1 MPRPT
6 VIALCGSSK
15 FKSTI
20 MGLMQRE
27 SLRGKIV
34 LQHGFYHHVDLVPI
48 TDMQKKMLD
57 EVMLHKIEMADEVL
71 IVNVN
76 GYIGTSTKA
85 AIEHAKALRKRLVW
99 YEEPEEGDGQ

>member
-1 MPRPT
+1 MCTNRPT
-6 VIALCGSSK
+6 VVVLCGSSK

-48 TDMQKKMLD
+48 TDMQKQMLD
-57 EVMLHKIEMADEVL
+57 EMMLRKIEMADEVL

-76 GYIGTSTKA
+76 GYMGTSTK
-85 AIEHAKALRKRLVW
+85 HALAHAQKLRKKIIW
-99 YEEPEEGDGQ
+99 YEEPTE

>member
-1 MPRPT
+1 MCTNRPT
-6 VIALCGSSK
+6 VIVLCGSSK

-48 TDMQKKMLD
+48 TDMQKQMLD
-57 EVMLHKIEMADEVL
+57 GLMLAKIDLADEVL
-71 IVNVN
+71 MVNVN
-76 GYIGTSTKA
+76 GYMGTSTKQA
-85 AIEHAKALRKRLVW
+85 LAYAQKLRKKITW
-99 YEEPEEGDGQ
+99 YEEPTDA